1 MSRTLLQDI
10 LSTIP
15 ADCLPSSD
23 EPFVMGISGGPD
35 SMALALLLQEINETE
50 KRGWRLHLAHLNHGL
65 RGAESDRDAE
75 FVADFARRHGWEA
88 TIETR
93 AVKEPADRSGLGVEE
108 AARNERYAFF
118 ERVLAQTGAK
128 VVATAHHADDN
139 VETVLH
145 RLIRGTG
152 VRGLSGIPAV
162 RPLRPGAPYRLIRPL
177 LNIRRAEILTY
188 LKENEIASCHDHTNE
203 TTETT
208 RNRIRN
214 ELIPQ
219 LERDYNPALGEALLR
234 LAEQSQWIKDFLQES
249 VDERFVGLSTAGS
262 NRDQPKQIVLDAL
275 ALLRQPR
282 ILQTELARRA
292 FVELGAG
299 EKKLTFD
306 HLVSIV
312 ALAKKN
318 VSGKRLELPGG
329 VTVAYDRKKLTFARA
344 SQRRDRS
351 V

>member
-1 MSRTLLQDI
+1 MSRTLLQKI

-15 ADCLPSSD
+15 AECLPDSG
-23 EPFVMGISGGPD
+23 EPLVIGTSGGPD
-35 SMALALLLQEINETE
+35 STALALLLQEINETE
-50 KRGWRLHLAHLNHGL
+50 NRGWRLHLAHLNHGL
-65 RGAESDRDAE
+65 RGADSDNDAR
-75 FVADFARRHGWEA
+75 FVADFARQRGWEA
-88 TIETR
+88 TLETR
-93 AVKEPADRSGLGVEE
+93 AVRELADRSGLSVEE
-108 AARNERYAFF
+108 TARNERYAFF
-118 ERVLAQTGAK
+118 ERTLEQIGAK

-139 VETVLH
+139 IETVLH

-162 RPLRPGAPYRLIRPL
+162 RPLRKGAPYRLIRPL
-177 LNIRRAEILTY
+177 LNIRRAEILAY
-188 LKENEIASCHDHTNE
+188 LQENEIAYCYDHTNE
-203 TTETT
+203 TTDTT

-234 LAEQSQWIKDFLQES
+234 LAEQSRWINGFLQES
-249 VDERFVGLSTAGS
+249 VDETFAELSTAGS
-262 NRDQPKQIVLDAL
+262 NRDQPRHIVLDAP
-275 ALLRQPR
+275 ALLRQPK

-312 ALAKKN
+312 ELAKKN
-318 VSGKRLELPGG
+318 VSGKRLELPSG

-344 SQRRDRS
+344 DTTK
-351 V
+351 